1 MFKKTILGLT
11 MLAMSSAVYA
21 GDIILDM
28 HVIGTPNNALTSGQS
43 YDAFIGLAAPQGTTI
58 PSVRLMQMDDRF
70 TSNIGLNS
78 FTWNI
83 GGGTIDDSLYFKEIY
98 SDIPT
103 VVRANYVGF
112 DPIPGFILDLTDTPV
127 AIGRYNFTFNGVA
140 GALNVVGAPNDD
152 GHRDEGLYFQTGFNN
167 DLVTYNMLQGNIL
180 PGGES
185 DTSGNLP
192 LTPEPASLSLLGLGA
207 LALLRRRSR

>member
-11 MLAMSSAVYA
+11 MLAMSSAVY
-21 GDIILDM
+21 GEVILDM
-28 HVIGTPNNALTSGQS
+28 HVIGTPNNALTSGAS

-58 PSVRLMQMDDRF
+58 PNVRLMQMDDRF

-83 GGGTIDDSLYFKEIY
+83 GGGSINDALYFKEIY
-98 SDIPT
+98 TDIPT

-112 DPIPGFILDLTDTPV
+112 DPVPGFILDLTDTPV
-127 AIGRYNFTFNGVA
+127 EIGRYNFTFNGVP
-140 GALNVVGAPNDD
+140 GALNVVGPPNDD
-152 GHRDEGLYFQTGFNN
+152 GHRDEGLYFQTGFNS

-207 LALLRRRSR
+207 LALLRRRNR